1 MSGESSSYKVLL
13 LGDSTVGK
21 TCFLVK
27 YTEDI
32 FNEQYISTIGCDYRF
47 KETILKSGKKVKI
60 RILDTAGQERFR
72 ALTKNYYK
80 GADGIILIYD
90 VTNEKSYK
98 SIKIWISQIKESAP
112 DNVIIYIVGNKID
125 KKGERKVSEED
136 GRKLANEYGFPF
148 AETSAKDG
156 ININET
162 FEDLA
167 EKIDSGFSKL
177 EKTNNK
183 KIQIFKGR
191 QKSGCC

>member
-1 MSGESSSYKVLL
+1 MIGNSSSYKVLL

-32 FNEQYISTIGCDYRF
+32 FNEQYITTVGFDYRL

-60 RILDTAGQERFR
+60 QIVDTAGQERFR
-72 ALTKNYYK
+72 SLTKNYYK

-98 SIKIWISQIKESAP
+98 SIKTWISQIKESAI

-167 EKIDSGFSKL
+167 ERIDSGFSKL

>member
-32 FNEQYISTIGCDYRF
+32 FNEQYITTVGFDYRL

-136 GRKLANEYGFPF
+136 GRKLADEYEFPF

-162 FEDLA
+162 FEDIA
-167 EKIDSGFSKL
+167 ERIDSFFSKL
-177 EKTNNK
+177 GKTNNK